1 MTDHV
6 PTQVK
11 QEIRTAAS
19 KRRTFAIISH
29 PDAGKTTLTE
39 KLLLYSGMV
48 RTAGMVGARKS
59 GKLATSDWME
69 MEQERGISIT
79 ASAMQFGYKG
89 AVINVLDT
97 PGHQDFC
104 EDTYRT
110 LTAADSAIMVI
121 DAAKGVETQTRKLF
135 EVCRL
140 RQIPVLTFINKMD
153 LPGRAPLD
161 LMAEVEEVLGIHA
174 SAINWP
180 IGSGRDFLGVVNR
193 ETRHV
198 LLYTKTASAGAA
210 KPDLT
215 ELLLDDPSVK
225 SRVPD
230 YVWEELTHD
239 LELLEIAGN
248 PFSKDEFQN
257 GKVTPVFFGSALTN
271 FGVEAF
277 FDAFVELAPSARGRF
292 ADLPNGDERLI
303 DPVDTPFSA
312 YVFKLQANMNPRHR
326 DSTAFMRV
334 CSGKFDR
341 DMVVTHHRTK
351 SEVRLSR
358 PHSMVAKDRHTVDV
372 AYPGDVI
379 GIINTGVFQ
388 IGDTISVANGFNY
401 KPLPQFQPE
410 VFARVRPTDTTMRKS
425 FDKGIEQL
433 AKEGT
438 IQILRSMDGLEF
450 FVAAVGKLQFDVL
463 EFCLQSEYRVKTIVD
478 MLPYESSAW
487 LVGDVETFKPPSD
500 ALVVKDSQ
508 DRAVVLFRSAWSKNF
523 ARERNPQHDF
533 KDMG

>member
-1 MTDHV
+1 MT
-6 PTQVK
+6 TLQLK
-11 QEIRTAAS
+11 QEIRIEAS

-39 KLLLYSGMV
+39 KLLLYSGLV
-48 RTAGMVGARKS
+48 RTAGMVGGRKNR
-59 GKLATSDWME
+59 KLATSDWME

-79 ASAMQFGYKG
+79 ASAMQFPYKQ

-161 LMAEVEEVLGIHA
+161 LMAEVEDVLGIHA

-193 ETRHV
+193 QTRQV
-198 LLYTKTASAGAA
+198 LLYSKTAAGGAA
-210 KPDLT
+210 KPNLMA
-215 ELLLDDPSVK
+215 LSLDDPSLK
-225 SRVPD
+225 SRMAD
-230 YVWEELTHD
+230 YVWDQLMHD
-239 LELLEIAGN
+239 LELLDIAGN
-248 PFSKDEFQN
+248 PFTKDDFQN

-277 FDAFVELAPSARGRF
+277 FDAFVELAPSAHGRL
-292 ADLPNGDERLI
+292 ADMPDGRELMI
-303 DPVDTPFSA
+303 DPVNTPFSA

-326 DSTAFMRV
+326 DSTAFLRV
-334 CSGKFDR
+334 CSGRFER
-341 DMVVTHHRTK
+341 DVVVKHHRTNT
-351 SEVRLSR
+351 EVRLSR
-358 PHSMVAKDRHTVDV
+358 PHSMVAKERNTVDV

-379 GIINTGVFQ
+379 GIINPGVFQ

-438 IQILRSMDGLEF
+438 IQILRSLDGLEF
-450 FVAAVGKLQFDVL
+450 FVAAVGRLQFDVL
-463 EFCLQSEYRVKTIVD
+463 EFRLQSEYRVKVVVD
-478 MLPYESSAW
+478 VLPYESSAW

-500 ALVVKDSQ
+500 ALVVKDNR

-523 ARERNPQHDF
+523 ARERNPHHDF

>member
-1 MTDHV
+1 MT
-6 PTQVK
+6 TFQLK
-11 QEIRTAAS
+11 QEIRTEAR

-39 KLLLYSGMV
+39 KLLLYSGLV
-48 RTAGMVGARKS
+48 RTAGMVGGRKNR
-59 GKLATSDWME
+59 KLATSDWME

-79 ASAMQFGYKG
+79 ASAMQFPYKQ

-161 LMAEVEEVLGIHA
+161 LMAEVEGVLGIHA
-174 SAINWP
+174 SPINWP

-193 ETRHV
+193 QIRQV
-198 LLYTKTASAGAA
+198 LLYTKTAAGGAA
-210 KPDLT
+210 KP
-215 ELLLDDPSVK
+215 ELSVLSLDDPSLK
-225 SRVPD
+225 NRMAA
-230 YVWEELTHD
+230 YVWDQLMHD

-248 PFSKDEFQN
+248 PFSKDDFQN

-271 FGVEAF
+271 FGVEPF
-277 FDAFVELAPSARGRF
+277 FDAFVELAPSAHGRL
-292 ADLPNGDERLI
+292 ADMPDGREIMI

-326 DSTAFMRV
+326 DSTAFLRV
-334 CSGKFDR
+334 CSGRFER
-341 DMVVTHHRTK
+341 DVVVKHHRTNT
-351 SEVRLSR
+351 EVRLSR
-358 PHSMVAKDRHTVDV
+358 PHSMVAKERNTLDV

-379 GIINTGVFQ
+379 GIINPGVFQ
-388 IGDTISVANGFNY
+388 IGDTISVSNGFNY

-410 VFARVRPTDTTMRKS
+410 VFARVRPTDTSMRKS

-438 IQILRSMDGLEF
+438 IQILRSLDGLEF

-463 EFCLQSEYRVKTIVD
+463 EFRLQSEYRVKTIVD

-500 ALVVKDSQ
+500 ALVVKDSR

>member
-1 MTDHV
+1 MT
-6 PTQVK
+6 TSQLQ

-48 RTAGMVGARKS
+48 RTAGMVGARKNA
-59 GKLATSDWME
+59 KLATSDWME

-79 ASAMQFGYKG
+79 ASAMQFPYKQ

-153 LPGRAPLD
+153 LPGRPPLD
-161 LMAEVEEVLGIHA
+161 LMAEVEEILGIHA
-174 SAINWP
+174 SPINWP
-180 IGSGRDFLGVVNR
+180 IGSGREFMGVVNR
-193 ETRHV
+193 ETRQV
-198 LLYTKTASAGAA
+198 LLYTKTAKAGAA
-210 KPDLT
+210 KP
-215 ELLLDDPSVK
+215 ELMELSLDDPSLK
-225 SRVPD
+225 GRVPV
-230 YVWEELTHD
+230 YIWEELEHD

-271 FGVEAF
+271 FGVETF
-277 FDAFVELAPSARGRF
+277 FDAFVDMAPHPHARV
-292 ADLPNGDERLI
+292 ADFPDGEEQAI
-303 DPVDTPFSA
+303 DPAEVPFSA

-326 DSTAFMRV
+326 DSTAFMRI

-341 DMVVTHHRTK
+341 DMVVKHHRTK

-358 PHSMVAKDRHTVDV
+358 PHSMVAKERNTVDV

-379 GIINTGVFQ
+379 GIINTGAFQ
-388 IGDTISVANGFNY
+388 IGDTISLTEGFNY

-410 VFARVRPTDTTMRKS
+410 VFARVRPKDTTMRKS

-433 AKEGT
+433 AKEGA
-438 IQILRSMDGLEF
+438 IQIMRSLDGLEF
-450 FVAAVGKLQFDVL
+450 FVGAVGRLQFDVL
-463 EFCLQSEYRVKTIVD
+463 EFRLQNEYRVKAIVD
-478 MLPYESSAW
+478 TLPYESSAW
-487 LVGDVETFKPPSD
+487 LVGDVKTFKPPSD
-500 ALVVKDSQ
+500 AMVVKDGQ
-508 DRAVVLFRSAWSKNF
+508 DRAVVLFRSSWSKNF
-523 ARERNPQHDF
+523 ARERNPEHDF
-533 KDMG
+533 NDMG

>member
-1 MTDHV
+1 MT
-6 PTQVK
+6 TLQLK
-11 QEIRTAAS
+11 QEIRSESS

-39 KLLLYSGMV
+39 KLLLYSGLV
-48 RTAGMVGARKS
+48 RTAGMVGGRKNR
-59 GKLATSDWME
+59 KMAMSDWME

-79 ASAMQFGYKG
+79 ASAMQFPYKQ

-153 LPGRAPLD
+153 LPGRSPLD
-161 LMAEVEEVLGIHA
+161 LMSEVEDVLGIHA
-174 SAINWP
+174 SPINWP
-180 IGSGRDFLGVVNR
+180 IGSGQDFLGVVNR
-193 ETRHV
+193 QTRMV
-198 LLYTKTASAGAA
+198 LLYTKTASGGAA
-210 KPDLT
+210 KPDLM
-215 ELLLDDPSVK
+215 ELSLDDPSVK
-225 SRVPD
+225 SRIAGYIWD
-230 YVWEELTHD
+230 ELMHD
-239 LELLEIAGN
+239 LELLDIAGN
-248 PFSKDEFQN
+248 PFTKDDFQN
-257 GKVTPVFFGSALTN
+257 GKVTPVFFGSAMTN

-277 FDAFVELAPSARGRF
+277 FDAFVDLAPSAHGRL
-292 ADLPNGDERLI
+292 ADAPDGRELMI

-326 DSTAFMRV
+326 DSTAFLRV
-334 CSGKFDR
+334 CSGRFER
-341 DMVVTHHRTK
+341 DVVVKHHRTNT
-351 SEVRLSR
+351 EVRLSR
-358 PHSMVAKDRHTVDV
+358 PHSMVAKERNTVDV

-379 GIINTGVFQ
+379 GIINPGIFQ
-388 IGDTISVANGFNY
+388 IGDTISVADGFNY

-433 AKEGT
+433 AREGT
-438 IQILRSMDGLEF
+438 IQILRSLDGLEF

-463 EFCLQSEYRVKTIVD
+463 EFRLQSEYRVKVVVD
-478 MLPYESSAW
+478 VLPYESSAW
-487 LVGDVETFKPPSD
+487 LVGNVETFKPPSD
-500 ALVVKDSQ
+500 AFVVRDSR
-508 DRAVVLFRSAWSKNF
+508 DRPVVLFRSSWSKSF
-523 ARERNPQHDF
+523 AGERNPDHSF
-533 KDMG
+533 RDMG

>member
-1 MTDHV
+1 MT
-6 PTQVK
+6 TQLTH
-11 QEIRTAAS
+11 EIRSEAG

-48 RTAGMVGARKS
+48 RTAGMVGARKNR
-59 GKLATSDWME
+59 KLATSDWME

-79 ASAMQFGYKG
+79 ASAMQFPYKDT
-89 AVINVLDT
+89 VINVLDT

-161 LMAEVEEVLGIHA
+161 LMAEVEDVLGIQA
-174 SAINWP
+174 SPINWP
-180 IGSGRDFLGVVNR
+180 IGSGRDFAGVVNR
-193 ETRHV
+193 ETQQV
-198 LLYTKTASAGAA
+198 LFYTRTAAGGAT

-215 ELLLDDPSVK
+215 ELALHDPAAK

-230 YVWEELTHD
+230 YVWEQLTHD

-248 PFSKDEFQN
+248 PFSKDVFQN

-271 FGVEAF
+271 FGVETF
-277 FDAFVELAPSARGRF
+277 FDAFVELAPSAQGRL
-292 ADLPNGDERLI
+292 ADALDGHEHLI
-303 DPVDTPFSA
+303 DPVDTLFSA

-334 CSGKFDR
+334 CSGRFER
-341 DMVVTHHRTK
+341 DMVVKHHRTGT
-351 SEVRLSR
+351 EVRLSR
-358 PHSMVAKDRHTVDV
+358 PHSMVAKERNTLDL

-379 GIINTGVFQ
+379 GVINPGMFQ
-388 IGDTISVANGFNY
+388 IGDTISLADGFNY

-433 AKEGT
+433 AREGT
-438 IQILRSMDGLEF
+438 IQILRSLDGLEF

-463 EFCLQSEYRVKTIVD
+463 ESRLKSEYRVKAVVD

-523 ARERNPQHDF
+523 AKERNPQHDF

>member
-1 MTDHV
+1 MTT
-6 PTQVK
+6 PQLK
-11 QEIRTAAS
+11 QEIRLAAQ

-79 ASAMQFGYKG
+79 ASAMQFPYKE
-89 AVINVLDT
+89 AIINVLDT

-121 DAAKGVETQTRKLF
+121 DAAKGVEAQTRKLF

-140 RQIPVLTFINKMD
+140 RQIPVLTFMNKMD
-153 LPGRAPLD
+153 LPGKPPLD
-161 LMAEVEEVLGIHA
+161 LMAEVEEILGIHA
-174 SAINWP
+174 SPINWP
-180 IGSGRDFLGVVNR
+180 IGSGKDFVGVVNR
-193 ETRHV
+193 ETRKV
-198 LLYTKTASAGAA
+198 LLYTKTAKAGAA
-210 KPDLT
+210 RPDLT
-215 ELLLDDPSVK
+215 ELPLDDPSLK
-225 SRVPD
+225 SRMPE
-230 YVWEELTHD
+230 YVWEQVEHD

-271 FGVEAF
+271 FGVETF
-277 FDAFVELAPSARGRF
+277 FDAFVDIAPHPHARV
-292 ADLPNGDERLI
+292 ADTPDGLEEAI
-303 DPVDTPFSA
+303 DPSEAAFSA
-312 YVFKLQANMNPRHR
+312 YVFKLQANMNPKHR
-326 DSTAFMRV
+326 DSTAFLRV
-334 CSGKFDR
+334 CSGRFER
-341 DMVVTHHRTK
+341 DIVVKHHRSNT
-351 SEVRLSR
+351 EVRLSR
-358 PHSMVAKDRHTVDV
+358 PHSMVAKERNTVDV

-379 GIINTGVFQ
+379 GIINPGVFK
-388 IGDTISVANGFNY
+388 IGDTISLKGGFNF

-425 FDKGIEQL
+425 FDKGIAQL

-438 IQILRSMDGLEF
+438 IQILRSLDDLDF
-450 FVAAVGKLQFDVL
+450 FVAAVGRLQFDVL
-463 EFCLQSEYRVKTIVD
+463 EFRLQTEYRVKTQLD
-478 MLPYESSAW
+478 MLPYEFSAW

-500 ALVVKDSQ
+500 ALVVKDS
-508 DRAVVLFRSAWSKNF
+508 RNRPVVLFRNSWSKNF
-523 ARERNPQHDF
+523 AKERNPQHDF
-533 KDMG
+533 NDMG

>member
-1 MTDHV
+1 MT
-6 PTQVK
+6 TLQLK
-11 QEIRTAAS
+11 QEIRTEAG

-39 KLLLYSGMV
+39 KLLLYSGLV
-48 RTAGMVGARKS
+48 RTAGMVGGRKNR
-59 GKLATSDWME
+59 KLAISDWME

-79 ASAMQFGYKG
+79 ASAMQFPYKQ

-174 SAINWP
+174 SPINWP

-193 ETRHV
+193 QSRQV
-198 LLYTKTASAGAA
+198 LLYTKTAAGGAS

-215 ELLLDDPSVK
+215 ELSLDDPSLK
-225 SRVPD
+225 SRMSD
-230 YVWEELTHD
+230 YIWDQLMHD
-239 LELLEIAGN
+239 LELLDIAGN
-248 PFSKDEFQN
+248 PFSKDDFQN

-271 FGVEAF
+271 FGVEPF
-277 FDAFVELAPSARGRF
+277 FDAFVELAPSAHGRL
-292 ADLPNGDERLI
+292 ADTPDGRELMI
-303 DPVDTPFSA
+303 DPVNTSFSA

-326 DSTAFMRV
+326 DSTAFLRV
-334 CSGKFDR
+334 CSGRFER
-341 DMVVTHHRTK
+341 DVVVKHHRTNT
-351 SEVRLSR
+351 EVRLSR
-358 PHSMVAKDRHTVDV
+358 PHSMVAKERNTVDV

-379 GIINTGVFQ
+379 GIINPGVFQ
-388 IGDTISVANGFNY
+388 IGDTISLADGFNF

-410 VFARVRPTDTTMRKS
+410 VFARVRPTDTGMRKS

-438 IQILRSMDGLEF
+438 IQILRSLDGLEF

-463 EFCLQSEYRVKTIVD
+463 EFRLQSEYRVKVVVD
-478 MLPYESSAW
+478 VLPYESSAW

-500 ALVVKDSQ
+500 ALVVKDSR
-508 DRAVVLFRSAWSKNF
+508 DRAVVLFRSSWSKNF
-523 ARERNPQHDF
+523 ASERNPDHSF